1 MTRDVKIGLL
11 LGLAFIFMIA
21 FVINGLPSF
30 RGDSNELTNTLV
42 GHPNKQPGI
51 GANERDFIYWTDSIE
66 KQPFRPEYPLPK
78 EPDIRYTTKLPQGPV
93 HVKGNNAS
101 SLNNSDTMKMV
112 TPRRIENERTNI
124 RKTKTVKPK
133 PALPKIYEV
142 TDGDNLALIAK
153 QYYGDVE
160 GNKRANIMR
169 IFEANRNILKA
180 EDEIQVGQKLIIPPL
195 SDVASSKKKNKDGLA
210 SSFFEKVKSIGRERL
225 SLKKPGTAK
234 KGKSYTVREGDSLWK
249 VAADQLG
256 DGSRYTEVA
265 KLNAD
270 VLSDEDSLT
279 VGMTLKMPA
288 R

>member
-30 RGDSNELTNTLV
+30 RGDSNELTNTMV
-42 GHPNKQPGI
+42 GPPNKQPGI
-51 GANERDFIYWTDSIE
+51 GANERDFINLTESFE
-66 KQPFRPEYPLPK
+66 NQPFRPEYQLPK
-78 EPDIRYTTKLPQGPV
+78 EPDIRYTTKLPQDPV
-93 HVKGNNAS
+93 VVKGNNAS
-101 SLNNSDTMKMV
+101 NLNNSDIVKIV

-124 RKTKTVKPK
+124 RKIETVKPK

-153 QYYGDVE
+153 QFYGDLE
-160 GNKRANIMR
+160 GNKTVNIMR
-169 IFEANRNILKA
+169 IFEANRSLLKA

-195 SDVASSKKKNKDGLA
+195 RDSALSKEKKKDGLV
-210 SSFFEKVKSIGRERL
+210 SSIVEKVTSIGREHL
-225 SLKKPGTAK
+225 SLKKPNRPK
-234 KGKSYTVREGDSLWK
+234 QGKSYTVREGDSLWK
-249 VAADQLG
+249 IAADQLG
-256 DGSRYTEVA
+256 DGSRYTDVA
-265 KLNAD
+265 KLNDD

-279 VGMTLKMPA
+279 VGMTLKMPT